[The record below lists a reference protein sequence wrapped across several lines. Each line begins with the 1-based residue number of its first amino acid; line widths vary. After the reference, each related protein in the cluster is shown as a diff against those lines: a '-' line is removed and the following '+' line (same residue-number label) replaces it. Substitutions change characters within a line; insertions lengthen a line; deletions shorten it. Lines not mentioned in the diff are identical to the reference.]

1 MKKRRKLITAV
12 LAIVLCILI
21 ILPLMAVVFRAHAV
35 TQQEI
40 NELKEKAGELAQRQ
54 KEITEKLNAISDE
67 QDAVQARQALLD
79 ERINTTYEQIE
90 IYNAQITALDSRLA
104 SQQRELDKREE
115 EEDDQV
121 ALFRRRV
128 RAIEESGTISYF
140 SILFDAA
147 SFADL
152 LSRID
157 DINEIMSYNEFVV
170 QGLKDA
176 QAATQAAREELAA
189 TKAEVEEAKAAEEE
203 KKHELDIQL
212 AEMQALMVTL
222 EEQREEYKLTY
233 EENEKLEEELTE
245 KITELQK
252 EYDRQLEEERKRR
265 EEEERRKQQQGGSG
279 SGSGSGSSSGIV
291 STGTYMWPVNDSRRC
306 VTSPFGYRVHPI
318 YGTTRFHNGID
329 IGTWYGCAIFAAD
342 SGTVTTSEYSSS
354 YGNYVMI
361 NHGNGRYTLY
371 AHMSSRACSVGQTVS
386 KGEVIGYVGSTG
398 NSTGNHCHFETWVN
412 GSRVDP
418 LGYFS
423 SYWRYWD

>member
-1 MKKRRKLITAV
+1 MRKRRKLILAV

-21 ILPLMAVVFRAHAV
+21 VLPLMAAVFRAHAV

-40 NELKEKAGELAQRQ
+40 NELKDKAKELADRQ
-54 KEITEKLNAISDE
+54 QEITDKLNAISDE
-67 QDAVQARQALLD
+67 QDAVTARQALLD

-90 IYNAQITALDSRLA
+90 IYTAQAAALDSRIA
-104 SQQRELDKREE
+104 YQERELEKREE
-115 EEDDQV
+115 EEADQM

-157 DINEIMSYNEFVV
+157 DINEIMSYNEYVV
-170 QGLKDA
+170 KGLKDA
-176 QAATQAAREELAA
+176 QAATQLAREELAA
-189 TKAEVEEAKAAEEE
+189 TRAEVDEARAQEEE

-212 AEMQALMVTL
+212 AEMQTLMITL
-222 EEQREEYKLTY
+222 EEQREEYQLTY

-252 EYDRQLEEERKRR
+252 EYEKQLEEERKRR
-265 EEEERRKQQQGGSG
+265 EEEERRRQQQQGGSG
-279 SGSGSGSSSGIV
+279 SGSGSSGGGTV
-291 STGTYMWPVNDSRRC
+291 STGTYIWPVNDSRRC
-306 VTSPFGYRVHPI
+306 VTSPFGWRVHPV
-318 YGTTRFHNGID
+318 YGTRRFHNGID
-329 IGTWYGCAIFAAD
+329 IGTWYGCAIYAAD
-342 SGTVTTSEYSSS
+342 SGTVTTSEYDSS

-361 NHGNGRYTLY
+361 SHGNGRYTLY
-371 AHMSSRACSVGQTVS
+371 AHMSSRAVSVGQTVTQ
-386 KGEVIGYVGSTG
+386 GQTIGYVGSTG
-398 NSTGNHCHFETWVN
+398 TSTGNHCHFETWVN

-423 SYWRYWD
+423 TYWRYWD

>member
-1 MKKRRKLITAV
+1 MNKRRKLITAV

-40 NELKEKAGELAQRQ
+40 NELKEKASELADRQ

-67 QDAVQARQALLD
+67 KDAVQARQALLD

-90 IYNAQITALDSRLA
+90 IYNAQAVALDSRIA
-104 SQQRELDKREE
+104 YQERELEKREE
-115 EEDDQV
+115 EEAVQME
-121 ALFRRRV
+121 LFRRRV
-128 RAIEESGTISYF
+128 RAIEEAGTISYF

-157 DINEIMSYNEFVV
+157 DINEIMSYNEYVV
-170 QGLKDA
+170 KGLKDA

-189 TKAEVEEAKAAEEE
+189 TRAEVDEARAQEEE

-212 AEMQALMVTL
+212 AEMQVLMVTL
-222 EEQREEYKLTY
+222 EEQREQYELTY

-279 SGSGSGSSSGIV
+279 SGSGSNSGSGIV

-306 VTSPFGYRVHPI
+306 VTSPFGWRVHPI
-318 YGTTRFHNGID
+318 LGTRRFHNGID
-329 IGTWYGCAIFAAD
+329 IGSWYGCAIFAAD
-342 SGTVTTSEYSSS
+342 SGTVTTSEWSDS

-361 NHGNGRYTLY
+361 AHGNGRYTLY

-386 KGEVIGYVGSTG
+386 KGDVIGYVGSTG
-398 NSTGNHCHFETWVN
+398 LSNGNHCHFETWVN

-423 SYWRYWD
+423 TYWRYWD